1 MEDLDKK
8 EIKKALKLYEANKSL
23 DDTPERTKAKKRSA
37 STCSIMKFKIST
49 RGRNP
54 MESIQ
59 TLRSERMASLL
70 IQSWWCD
77 VIQSGDAM

>member
-1 MEDLDKK
+1 
-8 EIKKALKLYEANKSL
+8 
-23 DDTPERTKAKKRSA
+23 
-37 STCSIMKFKIST
+37 MKFKIST

-59 TLRSERMASLL
+59 TLRSESMASLL